1 MKKNEV
7 SRKKLEDYFKK
18 IPIKFNRIVLV
29 SVAFF
34 ALVFSIVFLAVILG
48 TNYRRPNDYAKN
60 IEFLYTQTNI
70 EDVAND
76 SGLWE
81 SIRIDGH
88 DVVTFTGTISEMVDS
103 NLHVFFQNLHVR
115 IFVNDELIC
124 TTESQ
129 ANYLSNS
136 PGIGWI
142 ILEHIHIETTDVVRF
157 EMYSPYSGAY
167 VDQYFQTINNIYTG
181 SDLALMNLK
190 ISENIFAYI
199 AYTFSMIVGVF
210 CILTCILLFISK
222 QKQALHFLLIGFTL
236 LLCGVWTAPQEYIS
250 LYLNNPVL
258 YASLYTSILP
268 LIMILVNT
276 SLLLSYKKPTRFL
289 YIYTIIIAAIL
300 SVLIVVQLSG
310 VADLYQFT
318 IIAGIGC
325 AIDILI
331 VSYALFKNYETFDIK
346 QRTLNL
352 FKYLPIVAFAIVD
365 ITMFIFTGKF
375 QSTFLRLGMVL
386 FTMVSTFEMFIKF
399 REANELRLISMQ
411 LALDVQ
417 QKENE
422 LLLHQIQ
429 PHFLFNSLNCIS
441 TLCQVDPEKAEKAII
456 YFSNYLRNNME
467 LINSTGNTTFEKEMS
482 HIEQYLMLHEIR
494 FEDDI
499 ILDINNP
506 CGDFEIP
513 PLSIEPI
520 VENAINY
527 AFRGYKIKLK
537 VINIDV
543 KETIG
548 GHIITITDN
557 GKGFNVEKIGND
569 GRKHIGMENVK
580 NRIEKSFGGS
590 MDIFSEPKKGT
601 IVTLFLPTIE
611 HEDDNE

>member
-1 MKKNEV
+1 VKKKEL
-7 SRKKLEDYFKK
+7 SKKKIEDYFKK
-18 IPIKFNRIVLV
+18 IPIKFNRVVLV

-34 ALVFSIVFLAVILG
+34 ALVFSIVFLGVILG
-48 TNYRRPNDYAKN
+48 ANYRRPDDYAKK
-60 IEFLYTQTNI
+60 IEFYYTETNI
-70 EDVAND
+70 DEVAND

-81 SIRIDGH
+81 NIRIDGGEI
-88 DVVTFTGTISEMVDS
+88 VTFTGTFSQMIDS
-103 NLHVFFQNLHVR
+103 NLHVFYQNLNVR
-115 IFVNDELIC
+115 IYVNNTLII
-124 TTESQ
+124 TTEGQPSL
-129 ANYLSNS
+129 LSNS
-136 PGIGWI
+136 PGIGWLSI
-142 ILEHIHIETTDVVRF
+142 EHIHIDPTDIVRI
-157 EMYSPYSGAY
+157 EMSCPYSGAY
-167 VDQYFQTINNIYTG
+167 VDQYLQTLNNIYSG
-181 SDLALMNLK
+181 NDLALMNLK
-190 ISENIFAYI
+190 LSENIFAYI
-199 AYTFSMIVGVF
+199 AYIFSMVVGVF
-210 CILTCILLFISK
+210 CILTFMLLCVSK

-258 YASLYTSILP
+258 YASLYTSVLP

-276 SLLLSYKKPTRFL
+276 SLLLSYEKPTRL
-289 YIYTIIIAAIL
+289 MYIYTIVIAAIL
-300 SVLIVVQLSG
+300 TILIILQLSG
-310 VADLYQFT
+310 VADIYEFT
-318 IIAGIGC
+318 VVGGIGC
-325 AIDILI
+325 AIDICI
-331 VSYALFKNYETFDIK
+331 VSYSLFKNYETFDEK
-346 QRTLNL
+346 QRKLNL
-352 FKYLPIVAFAIVD
+352 FKYLPIVACAIVD

-386 FTMVSTFEMFIKF
+386 FTMVSTFELFIKF
-399 REANELRLISMQ
+399 REASELQLIGMQ

-417 QKENE
+417 KKENE

-441 TLCQVDPEKAEKAII
+441 TLCQVDPEKAEKAVI

-467 LINSTGNTTFEKEMS
+467 LINSTGNTTFEKEMN

-499 ILDINNP
+499 VLDINNP

-537 VINIDV
+537 IINIDV

-548 GHIITITDN
+548 GHIITIADN
-557 GKGFNVEKIGND
+557 GKGFNVERIGND
-569 GRKHIGMENVK
+569 GKKHIGMENVK

-590 MDIFSEPKKGT
+590 MDIFSETNKGT

-611 HEDDNE
+611 KEDNI